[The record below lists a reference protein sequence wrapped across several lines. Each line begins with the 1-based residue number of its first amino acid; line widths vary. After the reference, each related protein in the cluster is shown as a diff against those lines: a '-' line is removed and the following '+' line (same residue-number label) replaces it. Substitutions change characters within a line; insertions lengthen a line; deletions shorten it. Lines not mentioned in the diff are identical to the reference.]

1 MGRMMSFIYNRIH
14 RGDGRVLLN
23 NFFYLT
29 LLKIAGY
36 VFPLFTLPYLSKVI
50 GVEGFGKIAFASAI
64 IVWIETFTDWGF
76 NYTATRKVAKC
87 RDCIEEQS
95 MIFSTVLWAR
105 LLLMIVSF
113 VILSLL
119 VFFVPIFWDNRCV
132 IFATFLLVPGKILTP
147 EWYFQAIEEMRYITY
162 LNVSAKL
169 VFTLAVFLFV
179 KTSEDYVLQPL
190 FISLGFI
197 ISGIISMWI
206 VRRKGVRICK
216 PQIHNITQAIK
227 SSTSVFINNIMPNM
241 YNNFSVML
249 LNFIYGP
256 AVTGIYSAG
265 KKFSTVATDF
275 MEIVNRVF
283 FPFLA
288 RKINYHAKYALYTM
302 VMVVCASLMLFL
314 LAPWVVRIFYTE
326 EFNDAILVLKITS
339 LAMPFVF
346 MSGIYGTNYMI
357 LRGKDKLLMKMTII
371 ASLSGF
377 VLSFP
382 LVYYYKYIGTAITF
396 LISSFLMGIL
406 PFVYAKFI
414 EKND

>member
-1 MGRMMSFIYNRIH
+1 
-14 RGDGRVLLN
+14 
-23 NFFYLT
+23 
-29 LLKIAGY
+29 
-36 VFPLFTLPYLSKVI
+36 
-50 GVEGFGKIAFASAI
+50 
-64 IVWIETFTDWGF
+64 
-76 NYTATRKVAKC
+76 
-87 RDCIEEQS
+87 
-95 MIFSTVLWAR
+95 
-105 LLLMIVSF
+105 
-113 VILSLL
+113 
-119 VFFVPIFWDNRCV
+119 
-132 IFATFLLVPGKILTP
+132 
-147 EWYFQAIEEMRYITY
+147 
-162 LNVSAKL
+162 
-169 VFTLAVFLFV
+169 
-179 KTSEDYVLQPL
+179 
-190 FISLGFI
+190 
-197 ISGIISMWI
+197 MWI